1 MTFWDDVAKTAND
14 AANYTVKKANEITT
28 LAKLRYKLHIAETK
42 LECKY
47 EGIGRLYYSAVM
59 DGDDTMEA
67 ISDLMTDITEINAE
81 ITGLKEQI
89 AELKNKQICPK
100 CGAFIPEGS
109 FYCNNC
115 GTKIDG

>member
-42 LECKY
+42 LECTY

-59 DGDDTMEA
+59 DGDETMEA
-67 ISDLMTDITEINAE
+67 ISDLMADVAEINAE
-81 ITGLKEQI
+81 VEDIKAKIEET
-89 AELKNKQICPK
+89 KNKRVCPK
-100 CGAFIPEGS
+100 CGAEIAPGS
-109 FYCNNC
+109 TYCNKC
-115 GTKIDG
+115 GEKLE